1 LTQVS
6 QYLSMTVAPSTL
18 KKAVCVATFPHPT
31 QKYVFIAF
39 FVLSLSED
47 GGIGSKDVAFLW
59 VISIICKN

>member
-1 LTQVS
+1 
-6 QYLSMTVAPSTL
+6 MTVAPSTL

-39 FVLSLSED
+39 FVLSFPDD